1 MVSNSISPVVSSLS
15 SAGIH
20 LRESAELYAGGRER
34 RTEHPAVI
42 CEHGTHDSEHVA
54 GGSMAVVGMLTV
66 ATFEQRRD
74 AKQAA
79 AQAQQLG

>member
-1 MVSNSISPVVSSLS
+1 MS

-54 GGSMAVVGMLTV
+54 GGRVAVVGMLTV
-66 ATFEQRRD
+66 SGLEERRN

-79 AQAQQLG
+79 AQAQQRG